1 MAEELGKE
9 RDAYIWFEQAIRKNK
24 ELLETAES
32 SRRTVSTRHVDGLAK
47 YDVEGTEEEWGA
59 LLKRKE
65 QLEIE
70 EEQLKRLL
78 ESTEKELEAV
88 LEEERLVELEA
99 KAVEQEENESVYR
112 EPSCVT
118 DVLTC
123 AAVS

>member
-59 LLKRKE
+59 LRKRKE